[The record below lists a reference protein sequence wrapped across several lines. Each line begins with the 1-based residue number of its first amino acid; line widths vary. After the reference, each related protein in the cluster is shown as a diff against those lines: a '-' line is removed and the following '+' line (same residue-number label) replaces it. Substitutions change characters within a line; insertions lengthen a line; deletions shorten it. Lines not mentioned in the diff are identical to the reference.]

1 MRWLT
6 MLALATSLLGAPA
19 MAIEE
24 PEFEVLASTDDYD
37 IRRYSPYIVAEVD
50 VPGDQRTAG
59 GRAFR
64 VLAGYIFGDNVPE
77 QKMAMTAPVESA
89 PRGVKMNMTAP
100 VEAVATDD
108 AGYTYAFVMER
119 KYSMDSLPKPNNPSI
134 RLVQRPA
141 RTMAVRRFSG
151 RANAVS
157 FEQRRKELMAALER
171 DAIMTLGP
179 AALAQYNAP
188 YTPGILRRNE
198 VLVEVAWPEQ
208 AAASTD

>member
-1 MRWLT
+1 
-6 MLALATSLLGAPA
+6 

-24 PEFEVLASTDDYD
+24 PEFEVLASTEDYD

-50 VPGDQRTAG
+50 VPGDQRSAG

-100 VEAVATDD
+100 VEAVASDT

-119 KYSMDSLPKPNNPSI
+119 KYSMDSLPNPNNPNI
-134 RLVQRPA
+134 RLVERPA
-141 RTMAVRRFSG
+141 RVMAVRRFSG
-151 RANAVS
+151 RANAAS
-157 FEQRRKELMAALER
+157 FEARRKALLAALER
-171 DAIMTLGP
+171 DAIATTGP

-198 VLVEVAWPEQ
+198 VLIEVVWSEQ
-208 AAASTD
+208 SAASAD

>member
-37 IRRYSPYIVAEVD
+37 IRSYSPYIVAEVD

-89 PRGVKMNMTAP
+89 PRGIKMNMTAP
-100 VEAVATDD
+100 VEAVASDD
-108 AGYTYAFVMER
+108 TGYTYAFVMER
-119 KYSMDSLPKPNNPSI
+119 KYSMDSLPKPNNPNI
-134 RLVQRPA
+134 RLVERPA
-141 RTMAVRRFSG
+141 RVMAVLRFSG

-157 FEQRRKELMAALER
+157 FEQRRKALLAALER
-171 DAIMTLGP
+171 DQIATMGP

-198 VLVEVAWPEQ
+198 VLVEVLWPEQ
-208 AAASTD
+208 TATSDE

>member
-6 MLALATSLLGAPA
+6 MLALASLLGAPA

-64 VLAGYIFGDNVPE
+64 VLAGYIFGDNVPA

-100 VEAVATDD
+100 VEAVATDSE
-108 AGYTYAFVMER
+108 GYTYAFVMER
-119 KYSMDSLPKPNNPSI
+119 KYSMDSLPKPNNPNV
-134 RLVQRPA
+134 RLVERPA
-141 RTMAVRRFSG
+141 RVMAVRRFSG
-151 RANAVS
+151 RANATS
-157 FEQRRKELMAALER
+157 FEQRRRALLAALER
-171 DAIMTLGP
+171 DAIATLGP

-198 VLVEVAWPEQ
+198 VLVEVAWPGQ
-208 AAASTD
+208 AAAAAD